1 TQENPIWS
9 VDPRTG
15 KVERL
20 TQLGNVTAVVPT
32 KGGIVYSMNSLTAP
46 DDFYQLKG
54 KASTR
59 LTSVN
64 AEKLAGIDLPKVER
78 FS

>member
-1 TQENPIWS
+1 
-9 VDPRTG
+9 
-15 KVERL
+15 
-20 TQLGNVTAVVPT
+20 GNVTAVVPT
-32 KGGIVYSMNSLTAP
+32 KGGIVYSTNSLTAP

-78 FS
+78 FSFAGANNDTVWGYAVRPANLAE